1 MGPCGVVN
9 YTLSQIC
16 LSVTYDATS
25 DICFGFRRLFVLPV
39 SQWWNYHY
47 FFNIHPLPS
56 SPCPSGQTF
65 VAENKYC
72 EPSKFANFTLR
83 AGCSAPFG
91 CSAEMKWK
99 IVEIPKIPHQAQVV
113 EVLPA
118 QFTVNNF
125 GNFSNSEKEDVHQ
138 GKQVQYDEFH
148 HKSSPREITVDPPT
162 LLDSVLLVTEKAKC
176 KLCIYDR
183 SVDGQSSIPAADR
196 LQNRLLVL
204 FKLGNI

>member
-25 DICFGFRRLFVLPV
+25 DICFGFRRLFILPV

-56 SPCPSGQTF
+56 FSCPSVSKRLMF
-65 VAENKYC
+65 SSVWLFSRDEMENCRNTKNPP
-72 EPSKFANFTLR
+72 PSTSGRSVTSSAHRQQFRKFFKLGKTAASL
-83 AGCSAPFG
+83 S
-91 CSAEMKWK
+91 S
-99 IVEIPKIPHQAQVV
+99 Q
-113 EVLPA
+113 
-118 QFTVNNF
+118 
-125 GNFSNSEKEDVHQ
+125 EDVHQ
-138 GKQVQYDEFH
+138 GKQVHYDEFH